1 MSNYDINS
9 NPDLVK
15 HMLEQYKASEE
26 RTDKNPDSILP
37 AFKQELLNLGF
48 DFQVLNQAESL
59 LPKYKD
65 TALPVRIAFW
75 IGVEAFYAFIVAVY
89 IWCNSYMLDFRK

>member
-26 RTDKNPDSILP
+26 QMKKISDSILP
-37 AFKQELLNLGF
+37 AFKTGTTE
-48 DFQVLNQAESL
+48 
-59 LPKYKD
+59 
-65 TALPVRIAFW
+65 
-75 IGVEAFYAFIVAVY
+75 
-89 IWCNSYMLDFRK
+89 FRV

>member
-26 RTDKNPDSILP
+26 QMKKIQT
-37 AFKQELLNLGF
+37 AYTGF
-48 DFQVLNQAESL
+48 QTGTTE
-59 LPKYKD
+59 
-65 TALPVRIAFW
+65 
-75 IGVEAFYAFIVAVY
+75 
-89 IWCNSYMLDFRK
+89 FRV